1 MKTWL
6 TEHGKYLDGAN
17 IVAGVALAL
26 SPWYLAYAAGGAA
39 FWNAVIVGAAIAL
52 IAIAAVARFHQAE
65 EWVNL
70 LLGLWAIAAPWLLG
84 FAAVTGAVGAH
95 VIVGVVVAA
104 IAAYRLWSDGQSSLT
119 A

>member
-6 TEHGKYLDGAN
+6 TEHGKYLDVAN
-17 IVAGVALAL
+17 IVAGAALAL
-26 SPWYLAYAAGGAA
+26 SPWYLAYGAGGAA

-52 IAIAAVARFHQAE
+52 IAIAAVTRFHQAE

-70 LLGLWAIAAPWLLG
+70 LLGVWAVAAPWLLG
-84 FAAVTGAVGAH
+84 FAAATAAMAVH
-95 VIVGVVVAA
+95 VVVGIAVAA